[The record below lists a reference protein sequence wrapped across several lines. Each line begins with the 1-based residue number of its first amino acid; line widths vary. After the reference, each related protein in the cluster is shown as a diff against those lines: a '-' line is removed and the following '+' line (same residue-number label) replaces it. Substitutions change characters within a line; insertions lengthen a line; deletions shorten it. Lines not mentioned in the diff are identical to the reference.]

1 MLGMEPPFCIIYGF
15 SVCTNVWCNTDSIRV
30 YETLLCGFIFSFY
43 LEIVIRNS
51 TISYPLFLYMIAA
64 IFKIRIINE
73 NPWFSFHIP
82 IEERVAVNFLN
93 LLSSQNQ
100 TMGPGWYFSQ
110 KNGFN

>member
-1 MLGMEPPFCIIYGF
+1 M
-15 SVCTNVWCNTDSIRV
+15 V
-30 YETLLCGFIFSFY
+30 
-43 LEIVIRNS
+43 
-51 TISYPLFLYMIAA
+51 AA

-93 LLSSQNQ
+93 LLNSQNQ

-110 KNGFN
+110 KKMVLIDEEIKKILIY

>member
-1 MLGMEPPFCIIYGF
+1 MDFLSAQMFGVIPTPLGFMKPSY
-15 SVCTNVWCNTDSIRV
+15 VV
-30 YETLLCGFIFSFY
+30 LKIFSFY

-51 TISYPLFLYMIAA
+51 TISYPLFLYMVAA

-93 LLSSQNQ
+93 LLNSQNQ